1 MYKAVIQIKFELDNI
16 EATDEKEAREL
27 ITDYM
32 FLTYGIQYITDD
44 EITKL
49 IKEEETNTDD

>member
-16 EATDEKEAREL
+16 EAADEKEAREL

>member
-16 EATDEKEAREL
+16 EAA
-27 ITDYM
+27 
-32 FLTYGIQYITDD
+32 D